1 MNKYNIQGGINF
13 FDELYKSIENEESE
27 EKIKNYEELCLITN
41 EPLIDKH
48 VSLNCGHKF
57 NYIPL
62 YNDIMNHKT
71 KFNYMEGSSRKLTT
85 NEIRC
90 PYCRRKQQ
98 GVLPYHEDLGLEKIN
113 GVNFYDPYSTHNAY
127 HKCEYLYPNDN
138 YDPSQPESETNT
150 PYLNNT
156 KCHMTGFKIAVYN
169 TQNPSQPINYGD
181 TKHYCYYHQKIMIKI
196 YKNQEKEKIKL
207 AKKQEKDLAKQMKQL
222 EKQKEK
228 EAKEKEKLA
237 KKQSNELEKLK
248 AKEEKHKAKQS
259 NNMLKNKL
267 LTENIVLGPV
277 NIENSTGCVQILK
290 TGLNKGNPC
299 GCKIFLDNMC
309 KRHISKK

>member
-1 MNKYNIQGGINF
+1 MNKYNIEGGINF
-13 FDELYKSIENEESE
+13 FDELYKSLQDDEGEE
-27 EKIKNYEELCLITN
+27 NYEEICLITN
-41 EPLIDKH
+41 EPLTDKY

-62 YNDIMNHKT
+62 YNDIINHKT
-71 KFNYMEGSSRKLTT
+71 KFNYMEGLSRKLTT

-98 GVLPYHEDLGLEKIN
+98 GLLPYYEDLGLEKIN
-113 GVNFYDPYSTHNAY
+113 GVNFYDPYSTHNSY
-127 HKCEYLYPNDN
+127 HKCEYQYPNDN
-138 YDPSQPESETNT
+138 YDPTQPESVTNT

-169 TQNPSQPINYGD
+169 SQNPSEPINYGD

-207 AKKQEKDLAKQMKQL
+207 AKKQEKELSKQMKQL
-222 EKQKEK
+222 EKQQ
-228 EAKEKEKLA
+228 AKEEKQKEKLA
-237 KKQSNELEKLK
+237 KKQANVLETLK
-248 AKEEKHKAKQS
+248 VKEEKNKAIQS
-259 NNMLKNKL
+259 DTILKNKL
-267 LTENIVLGPV
+267 LTENVVLGPV
-277 NIENSTGCVQILK
+277 NIENHNGCVQILK
-290 TGLNKGNPC
+290 TGPKKGTPC

-309 KRHISKK
+309 KRHTSKK